1 MTLSRVYHAVGIT
14 VCRLIEAEAIA
25 ELNKRQ
31 EMLPSAPEGADDVTL
46 GKVRIATQAW
56 ELEVAVTRQELA
68 QSRFDELT
76 KLTAIASVR

>member
-1 MTLSRVYHAVGIT
+1 MT

-31 EMLPSAPEGADDVTL
+31 EMIPSAAEGADSIEL
-46 GKVRIATQAW
+46 GKVQIATQAW

-76 KLTAIASVR
+76 KLTAIATVR